1 MQVILLTAH
10 SIITIMKIDFKQPK
24 YVLPLI
30 ALPFMCLFFYV
41 WHSGAAKHSSEN
53 KNVAGLNSSVADVSP
68 DVKKRRLE
76 DKLDAYRDRYKEA
89 DGSTAVMPLSPE
101 ASRNDRL
108 NLDPSNRKQRTL
120 DSIDSVMKQRF
131 SSPGLRAPPVMSEKP
146 QGHDRQLAD
155 ALNKLYGHRADAEKA
170 TESGRQQEKDPME
183 LFKQQMAY
191 MDSMRMH
198 SDPAWQKQQQEA
210 KLKADAAKNDEKTLA
225 VTKVAGGEGGFNTV
239 RPPAEQ
245 QFITAVIDE
254 NITGYAGSRI
264 RLKLLEPIRAG
275 TVTIPKDT
283 YLYALITGFSGQRVE
298 FSVKTIVCAG
308 QLLPVKLSIYDQD
321 GLPGLYVP
329 NSQYRD
335 FTKDLG
341 TNTIQGVSV
350 DNGSSSGSQFL
361 MSAADKLFQS
371 TSSAI
376 ASAIRKNKA
385 KIKFN
390 SYIYLID
397 NH

>member
-1 MQVILLTAH
+1 
-10 SIITIMKIDFKQPK
+10 MKLDFKQPK
-24 YVLPLI
+24 YILPLL
-30 ALPFMCLFFYV
+30 ALPFLCLFFYV
-41 WHSGAAKHSSEN
+41 WHSGAAKHGSEN
-53 KNVAGLNSSVADVSP
+53 KNVAGLNGSVADVSP

-76 DKLDAYRDRYKEA
+76 DKLDAYRNRYKES
-89 DGSTAVMPLSPE
+89 DGSSPVMPLMPEKPGGGGMTLSP
-101 ASRNDRL
+101 ASQ
-108 NLDPSNRKQRTL
+108 KQRTL
-120 DSIDSVMKQRF
+120 DSIDSVMKRRF
-131 SSPGLRAPPVMSEKP
+131 TAPGLRAPPELPDKP
-146 QGHDRQLAD
+146 QGRDRQLAD
-155 ALNKLYGHRADAEKA
+155 ALSKLYSHHAEGTA
-170 TESGRQQEKDPME
+170 STGAPGQSEKDPME

-210 KLKADAAKNDEKTLA
+210 KAKAEAKQGDEMALA
-225 VTKVAGGEGGFNTV
+225 VSRDLEAGNGFNTV
-239 RPPAEQ
+239 RPTVPQE
-245 QFITAVIDE
+245 FITAVIDE

-264 RLKLLEPIRAG
+264 RLKLLEPIKAG
-275 TVTIPKDT
+275 TISIPKGS
-283 YLYALITGFSGQRVE
+283 YLYALITGFSAQRVE
-298 FSVKTIVCAG
+298 FSIKTIMYAG
-308 QLLPVKLSIYDQD
+308 HLLPVKLSVYDQD

-329 NSQYRD
+329 GSQFRD

-341 TNTIQGVSV
+341 TNSIQGVSI

-361 MSAADKLFQS
+361 MSTADKLFQS

-397 NH
+397 TKNPNP